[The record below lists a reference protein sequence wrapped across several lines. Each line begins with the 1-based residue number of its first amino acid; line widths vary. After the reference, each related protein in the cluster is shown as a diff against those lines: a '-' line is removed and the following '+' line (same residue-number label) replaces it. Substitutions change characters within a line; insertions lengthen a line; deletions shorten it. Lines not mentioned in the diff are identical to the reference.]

1 MRRNQGVEIGATTV
15 SLLLVALFLFG
26 FVSPPM
32 TGAEA
37 NRKADAALQKI
48 VLEPQGVHLAHPQ
61 ATQRLV
67 VTGYYA
73 DGTAH
78 DVSAQCRYV
87 SSSPEVLEVS
97 QEGVLKALA
106 PGQAV
111 IEARLGAARSKI
123 EVRVA
128 DQPAEVS
135 INFSQDLLSIF
146 TQKSCNSPSCHGA
159 IAGQNGFK
167 LSLFGYDPE
176 ADHQMIVK
184 AHDGRRVNLQEPE
197 QSLILLKPSMSVLHG
212 GGERLPRGSPEYQ
225 TLSTWLGQGAQY
237 NAQGPRV
244 VDIAIYPKERILAGL
259 GSSQRW
265 AVVGRLSDG
274 TTRDMSR
281 EVRYQVGD
289 ETVVTVTPEGTSTA
303 AGVGQS
309 HVMVRA
315 TGRVAVARVGVV
327 DEPPFKDYPV
337 VPVHNFIDE
346 ALIRQWRQLN
356 LVPSAL
362 SSDEEFVRRVYLD
375 AIGLLPTSEERER
388 FLQDPRE
395 DKRSRL
401 IDELL
406 AGPEYAAHWTGK
418 FEDSFRNHPT
428 TIQSR
433 AQGALRRYIYDFLNE
448 DRPYDQVVREILTSM
463 GDQTLDPAVCFWTPM
478 ANYHLNIPKVNQITT
493 TVSRLFL
500 GLRMECVEC
509 HNHPLENLTQNDF
522 FDLSAF
528 FGKMRIKQGYD
539 TFRRV
544 WYLDPERQFLHP
556 QTKQPLQAVIP
567 FDRSFPVRRNGDQ
580 RKDLARWITSPEN
593 PYFARAIVN
602 RIWREYFNVGIVEP
616 FDDFRT
622 TNPPSNEGLLDG
634 LAEHLVDH
642 GFRLKS
648 VHQAILNSRA
658 YQLTSVPHPGNKL
671 DNPRFFT
678 HYNVRILPAEAL
690 LDALSQVM
698 GVEHSFDL
706 YPKGTRAQDINHRDY
721 PGYFLDV
728 FGFLNRLSLEERSKK
743 PSLSQALHM
752 MFGDTV
758 MDKLQSD
765 ENVVS
770 KLLES
775 GKSDEEINQHLL
787 IRAYSRKPISRE
799 KEQMKQYVATMSAH
813 GIERK
818 KIHDDLLWVVVNS
831 KEFLV
836 NH

>member
-1 MRRNQGVEIGATTV
+1 MRRNRGAEIAATTV
-15 SLLLVALFLFG
+15 SLLFLALFLWG
-26 FVSPPM
+26 FVSSPV

-37 NRKADAALQKI
+37 KPKPDAALQKI

-61 ATQRLV
+61 AKQRLV

-78 DVSAQCRYV
+78 DVSTQCRYV

-111 IEARLGAARSKI
+111 IGARLGAARSKI
-123 EVRVA
+123 EVKVA

-159 IAGQNGFK
+159 IAGQNDFK

-176 ADHQMIVK
+176 ADYQMIVS
-184 AHDGRRVNLQEPE
+184 AYDGRRVNLPVPE
-197 QSLILLKPSMSVLHG
+197 QSLILRKPSFDIPHG
-212 GGERLPRGSPEYQ
+212 GGKRLPKGSPEYQ
-225 TLSTWLGQGAQY
+225 TLFTWLQQGAQY

-265 AVVGRLSDG
+265 AVLGRLSDG

-289 ETVVTVTPEGTSTA
+289 ENVVTVTPEGTSRA

-315 TGRVAVARVGVV
+315 TGRVAVARVGVI
-327 DEPPFKDYPV
+327 DEPPLEDYPLV
-337 VPVHNFIDE
+337 SAHNFIDE

-356 LVPSAL
+356 LVPSEL

-375 AIGLLPTSEERER
+375 AIGLLPSPEEREG
-388 FLQDPRE
+388 FLQDPKA

-401 IDELL
+401 IEELL
-406 AGPEYAAHWTGK
+406 ARPEYAAYWTGK
-418 FEDSFRNHPT
+418 FEDRFRVHQT
-428 TIQSR
+428 TLQSR
-433 AQGALRRYIYDFLNE
+433 AQGVLRRYIYDFLNE
-448 DRPYDQVVREILTSM
+448 DRPYDQVVREILTSL
-463 GDQTLDPAVCFWTPM
+463 GDQTIHPAVCFWTPM
-478 ANYHLNIPKVNQITT
+478 ANKELNIPKINQITT

-500 GLRMECVEC
+500 GVQMECVEC

-528 FGKMRIKQGYD
+528 FGQMRIKQGYD

-556 QTKQPLQAVIP
+556 QTKQPHQAVIP
-567 FDRSFPVRRNGDQ
+567 FDRSFPVRRNGDH

-602 RIWREYFNVGIVEP
+602 QIWREYFNVGIVEP

-658 YQLTSVPHPGNKL
+658 YQLTSVLHPGNKL

-678 HYNVRILPAEAL
+678 HYNVRILRAEAL
-690 LDALSQVM
+690 LDALSQVT
-698 GVEHSFDL
+698 GVEHAFNF
-706 YPKGTRAQDINHRDY
+706 YPKGTRAQDVDHRDY
-721 PGYFLDV
+721 PGYFLSV
-728 FGFLNRLSLEERSKK
+728 FGFLNRLSLEERSKN
-743 PSLSQALHM
+743 PSLGQALHM

-758 MDKLQSD
+758 MAKVQSD

-770 KLLES
+770 QLLES
-775 GKSDEEINQHLL
+775 GKSDEEIHEHLL
-787 IRAYSRKPISRE
+787 IRAYGRKPASRE
-799 KEQMKQYVATMSAH
+799 KEQMKQYVTSMSAQ

-818 KIHDDLLWVVVNS
+818 KILDDLLWVVVNS

>member
-1 MRRNQGVEIGATTV
+1 MRRNRGLEVAATTV
-15 SLLLVALFLFG
+15 SLLFVALFLYG
-26 FVSPPM
+26 FVSLPVR
-32 TGAEA
+32 GAEA
-37 NRKADAALQKI
+37 KRKADAAVHKI

-67 VTGYYA
+67 VTGYHT

-87 SSSPEVLEVS
+87 SSSPQVLEVS
-97 QEGVLKALA
+97 QEGMLKALS

-111 IEARLGAARSKI
+111 IEARLGEARSKI

-146 TQKSCNSPSCHGA
+146 TQKSCNSPTCHGA

-184 AHDGRRVNLQEPE
+184 AHDGRRVDLQEPE
-197 QSLILLKPSMSVLHG
+197 QSLILRKPSMSIPHG
-212 GGERLPRGSPEYQ
+212 GGERLPRSSPEYQ
-225 TLSTWLGQGAQY
+225 TLFTWLRQGAQY

-244 VDIAIYPKERILAGL
+244 EAIAIYPKERILAGL
-259 GSSQRW
+259 GTSQRW

-274 TTRDMSR
+274 TTRDMTR

-289 ETVVTVTPEGTSTA
+289 ENVVTVTPEGTSMA

-327 DEPPFKDYPV
+327 DEPPLKDYPV

-356 LVPSAL
+356 LVPSEL
-362 SSDEEFVRRVYLD
+362 SSGEEFVRRVYLD
-375 AIGLLPTSEERER
+375 AIGLLPTPEERER
-388 FLQDPRE
+388 FLQDPGE

-406 AGPEYAAHWTGK
+406 ARPEYAAYWTNK
-418 FEDSFRNHPT
+418 FEDSLRNQQT
-428 TIQSR
+428 TVKSR
-433 AQGALRRYIYDFLNE
+433 AQGAFRRYIYDFLNE
-448 DRPYDQVVREILTSM
+448 DRPYDRVVLEMLTSV
-463 GDQTLDPAVCFWTPM
+463 GDQTLHPAACFWTPM
-478 ANYHLNIPKVNQITT
+478 ADKELNIPKVNQITT

-500 GLRMECVEC
+500 GVRMECVEC

-528 FGKMRIKQGYD
+528 FGKLRIKQGYD
-539 TFRRV
+539 VFRRV

-556 QTKQPLQAVIP
+556 QTRRPLQAVVP

-580 RKDLARWITSPEN
+580 REDLARWMSSPEN
-593 PYFARAIVN
+593 PYFSRAIVN
-602 RIWREYFNVGIVEP
+602 RIWREYCNVGIVEP

-622 TNPPSNEGLLDG
+622 TNPPSNEGLLDR

-658 YQLTSVPHPGNKL
+658 YQLTSVPHPDNKL

-678 HYNVRILPAEAL
+678 HYNVRILQAEAL
-690 LDALSQVM
+690 LDALSQVT
-698 GVEHSFDL
+698 GVEHSFYN
-706 YPKGTRAQDINHRDY
+706 YPKGTRAQDVDHSDY
-721 PGYFLDV
+721 PGYFLSV
-728 FGFLNRLSLEERSKK
+728 FGFLQGVSLEERSKK

-758 MDKLQSD
+758 MDKVQSD
-765 ENVVS
+765 ENVVG
-770 KLLES
+770 KLLKS
-775 GKSDEEINQHLL
+775 GKSDEEIHEQLF

-818 KIHDDLLWVVVNS
+818 KTLNDLLWVVVNS